1 MVMGKNVIWA
11 MAEGTHSLLMI
22 TERGSPLTMQ
32 ILSIDGAIAWIRYS
46 AQMIAGRGSSLTIQ
60 RLSIVE
66 AIA

>member
-1 MVMGKNVIWA
+1 MMMGKDIIGA
-11 MAEGTHSLLMI
+11 MADGTHSLLMI

-46 AQMIAGRGSSLTIQ
+46 AQMIAGRGSPLTMQ
-60 RLSIVE
+60 SLSIIE